1 MLGVIESLGYYWNVK
16 SGDTGLKSLVELRWN
31 SFKTKVRKIQEVIM
45 EE

>member
-16 SGDTGLKSLVELRWN
+16 SGESGLKSIFELRWN
-31 SFKTKVRKIQEVIM
+31 SFKTKLRKIQEIIM

>member
-16 SGDTGLKSLVELRWN
+16 PGETGLKSLFEMRWN
-31 SFKTKVRKIQEVIM
+31 SFKNKIRKIQEVIM